1 MKTMVTS
8 AKKNGV
14 NYSCVSCHEDPTAN
28 NFELTKDAVEN
39 YKKLQ
44 AASGMK

>member
-1 MKTMVTS
+1 MKTMVTAAG
-8 AKKNGV
+8 AKGV
-14 NYSCVSCHEDPTAN
+14 KFGCESCHQDVISYD
-28 NFELTKDAVEN
+28 LLKDAVEN